1 MQMNK
6 LLQTSVGADLSC
18 PPPIYRPSPEQ
29 LIPTLDIVDTLDT
42 PDTLDTVDIPD
53 TLDTLD
59 TMIYLKQVCVEF
71 LLLESMYQRSDA
83 QSRRDPITKF
93 IS

>member
-42 PDTLDTVDIPD
+42 VDIPD
-53 TLDTLD
+53 LPDTLD